1 MTIKRYLFDTHALIF
16 WSSKEWVTQEF
27 LDFFD
32 QQAAKRNVLVSS
44 ISFWEA
50 ALLSKKK
57 KIKIHNIHEWKSG
70 LLENTN
76 IRIINP
82 SASDMIDSTLL
93 PDHHKDPFD
102 RLLVVQAARHKA
114 ALVTRDT
121 SILSYSVNTYW
132 V

>member
-1 MTIKRYLFDTHALIF
+1 LTPKRYLLDTHALIF
-16 WSSKEWVTQEF
+16 WSSKEWVSRDF

-32 QQAAKRNVLVSS
+32 LETAKGNVFASS

-57 KIKIHNIHEWKSG
+57 KVKIRNVQEWKSG
-70 LLENTN
+70 LLENTH

-102 RLLVVQAARHKA
+102 RLLIVQATRRKA
-114 ALVTRDT
+114 FLVTKDT
-121 SILSYSVNTYW
+121 AILNYSVKTFW
-132 V
+132 L